1 MLEIYAFHNT
11 HPIGIKNLIMEI
23 EHAKRNPL
31 SNFKVL
37 LLHHFL
43 TQRVFFCSN
52 YSIHLYLKRNLYAIS
67 YLYANS
73 YL

>member
-31 SNFKVL
+31 VL